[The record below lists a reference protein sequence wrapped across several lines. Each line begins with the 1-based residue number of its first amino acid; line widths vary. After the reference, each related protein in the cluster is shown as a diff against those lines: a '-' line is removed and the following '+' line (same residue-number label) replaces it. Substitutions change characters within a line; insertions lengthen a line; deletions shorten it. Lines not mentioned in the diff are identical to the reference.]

1 MADET
6 GNLKEEEDGDQG
18 HGDEFLNS
26 REEKEV
32 KRILRVAHRT
42 GKLGETLRVAHRTGT
57 LEEMLRVAHRTGH
70 LEETLREAH
79 KMGT

>member
-42 GKLGETLRVAHRTGT
+42 GKSKYLKGQLSPRVGDEKC
-57 LEEMLRVAHRTGH
+57 L
-70 LEETLREAH
+70 
-79 KMGT
+79 